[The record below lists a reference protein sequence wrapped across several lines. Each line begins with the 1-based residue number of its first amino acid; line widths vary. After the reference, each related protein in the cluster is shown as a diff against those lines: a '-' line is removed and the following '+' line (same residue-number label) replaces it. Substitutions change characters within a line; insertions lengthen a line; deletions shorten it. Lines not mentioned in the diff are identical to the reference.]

1 MEDIQQ
7 AKLQYKCVVYNQEPI
22 KKERVPLYPKGIT
35 QLLTIETT
43 NSFHMLLLNSQI

>member
-22 KKERVPLYPKGIT
+22 KKREGTFVSKRNNTIT
-35 QLLTIETT
+35 DNRDHEFISHVT
-43 NSFHMLLLNSQI
+43 SQ